1 MQAVNDYVKCLI
13 WYIIGKE
20 WSPKCTKCPMKSRT
34 PVEGTLYALVSE
46 EKKEKAPALN
56 LEPTEVPM
64 RSTID
69 NWQWAI
75 ELNVLTVCTATE
87 VRNDFRVIQ

>member
-1 MQAVNDYVKCLI
+1 
-13 WYIIGKE
+13 
-20 WSPKCTKCPMKSRT
+20 MKSRT

-46 EKKEKAPALN
+46 EKKEKTPALN
-56 LEPTEVPM
+56 LATYSGWHALKNHEA
-64 RSTID
+64 TIG

-75 ELNVLTVCTATE
+75 ELNALTVCSATE